1 MKSKFNLLI
10 HVLILSVIP
19 YGCSS
24 DDTLFERLPVSETG
38 VTFSNRINPN
48 DTLNI
53 ITTEYIY
60 NGGGVGLADFNNDG
74 LLDIF
79 FSGNQVGNELYLNKG
94 DFKFQNIST
103 QAGINSVNRWSSG
116 VSVVDINAD
125 GLMDIYVSATIY
137 KTPEERSNLLY
148 INKGVT
154 DGVPVFEEMAEAY
167 GVADK
172 GHGEHAA
179 FFDYDNDGDL
189 DLYVLID
196 VIDQYPNQF
205 RKKVSDGS
213 YPNTDKLYRNDY
225 SEELSHAVFTDV
237 SSEAGITMEGY
248 GLGLT
253 ICDINQD
260 GWKDIYVTNDYAADD
275 LLYINNKNG
284 TFSDQAHSY
293 FKHSSN
299 SAMGNDVA
307 DINNDGLPD
316 IVALDMQPATNLRKK
331 LLAAPNN
338 YFVYQ
343 FTEKFDYTHQYMRNT
358 LQLNSGSYGDGIQPP
373 FTEIGLLAGVSE
385 TDWSWCPSLA
395 DFDNDGYRD
404 LLITN
409 GFPKDV
415 TDRDFMAFRQGI
427 NNIASA
433 EFLMTKI
440 PEVKISN
447 YAFRNTGSLTFED
460 KTEAWGLEVPS
471 FSNGAAYGD
480 LDNDGD
486 LDYVV
491 NNINDSAFVYRNTA
505 RDIPSE
511 NANFLRIEFKG
522 NTPNLFGYGAVVKG
536 KYGDGQLFYAENIPT
551 RGYLSSIEPAV
562 HIGLGSQKIMSEL
575 IIVWGNGK
583 SQRFSNV
590 KANQVLTVNQSDA
603 LDDYDF
609 TQAPKKTLF
618 DALPLTFLHQERDF
632 VDYNLQSLMPQK
644 LSQLGPSLAVG
655 DVNGDKLEDIYV
667 SGSKFKSGSLLLRQA
682 GGGYAEKLLQQLP
695 DTTKKLNEEIGSVFF
710 DADGDGDLDL
720 YIVNGGNEGKPDAE
734 FYQDQLFVNDGKG
747 NFSLNKTAL
756 PAFYTAGSC
765 VRASDFDNDGDLD
778 LFVGGR
784 NAPFNYPKAVSSTLL
799 RNDSKKGVAKFV
811 DVTKEKLPALIGIG
825 LTCDALWTDID
836 NDGDNDLM
844 IVREFAP
851 ITVFINEKGSFSEL
865 KSTGLEN
872 YFGMWN
878 SVNGGD
884 FDGDGDID
892 YIVGNVGL
900 NARFKGTE
908 KYPAKILAGDFD
920 NNGNYDAI
928 PFIYL
933 PKSNEDKKLV
943 LAPYNAKDD
952 MSKQLPMMQGRYN
965 TFTAYADAT
974 FDNILDED
982 KRSIATEFTLNYN
995 ASVYV
1000 ENLGNGKLKIKALP
1014 TYAQF
1019 APINGTVIEDFNND
1033 GNLDVLLVGNNFGNE
1048 LLVGRYD
1055 ALNGLLLSGDGK
1067 GNFTAKLNAGFNV
1080 IGDAKALV
1088 KIVEPSGEV
1097 KVMASQNRGEA
1108 KLFSTSVTGKV
1119 VDVTSTTTR
1128 VVYELN
1134 GKKYVREIYYGSSY
1148 LSQSSRRLI
1157 LPESAKNIV
1166 LK

>member
-1 MKSKFNLLI
+1 MRRKFNLPVY
-10 HVLILSVIP
+10 VLTISAML

-24 DDTLFERLPVSETG
+24 DNALFERLPVDETG

-60 NGGGVGLADFNNDG
+60 NGGGVGLADFDNDG

-94 DFKFQNIST
+94 DFKFQNVST

-125 GLMDIYVSATIY
+125 GLMDIYVSATIFE
-137 KTPEERSNLLY
+137 TPEERSNLLY

-167 GVADK
+167 GIADK

-225 SEELSHAVFTDV
+225 SETLSHAVFTDV
-237 SSEAGITMEGY
+237 STEAGITIEGY

-284 TFSDQAHSY
+284 TFSDQAHRY

-447 YAFRNTGSLTFED
+447 YAFRNLGNLAFEN
-460 KTEAWGLEVPS
+460 KTEAWGLEIPS

-491 NNINDSAFVYRNTA
+491 NNINDSAFVYKNTA

-522 NTPNLFGYGAVVKG
+522 SAPNLFGYGAVVKG
-536 KYGDGQLFYAENIPT
+536 KYSDGQLFYAENIPT
-551 RGYLSSIEPAV
+551 RGYLSSIEPVV
-562 HIGLGSQKIMSEL
+562 HIGLGSQKSMSEL
-575 IIVWGNGK
+575 VIVWGNGK
-583 SQRFSNV
+583 SQRFSDV

-603 LDDYDF
+603 RDDYDF
-609 TQAPKKTLF
+609 IQAPKKTLF
-618 DALPLTFLHQERDF
+618 NELPLAFLHQERDF
-632 VDYNLQSLMPQK
+632 IDYNLQSLMLQK

-655 DVNGDKLEDIYV
+655 DVNGDKLEDVYV
-667 SGSKFKSGSLLLRQA
+667 SGSKFKSGSFLLRQA
-682 GGGYAEKLLQQLP
+682 GGGYTEKLLQQLP
-695 DTTKKLNEEIGSVFF
+695 DTTKKLNEEIGSLLF
-710 DADGDGDLDL
+710 DADSDGDLDL
-720 YIVNGGNEGKPDAE
+720 YIVNGGNEDKPNAE
-734 FYQDQLFVNDGKG
+734 TYQDQLFINDGKG
-747 NFSLNKTAL
+747 NFSLSTTAL
-756 PAFYTAGSC
+756 PGFYTAGSC

-811 DVTKEKLPALIGIG
+811 DVTK
-825 LTCDALWTDID
+825 DALWTDID

-851 ITVFINEKGSFSEL
+851 IAVFVNDKGNFSEL
-865 KSTGLEN
+865 KGTGLEN

-952 MSKQLPMMQGRYN
+952 MSKQLPMMQGRYT

-982 KRSIATEFTLNYN
+982 KRSAATEFTLNYN

-1000 ENLGNGKLKIKALP
+1000 ENLGNGKFEIKPLP
-1014 TYAQF
+1014 THAQF
-1019 APINGTVIEDFNND
+1019 APINGTVIEDFDND

-1067 GNFTAKLNAGFNV
+1067 GDFAAKLNAGFNV
-1080 IGDAKALV
+1080 TGDAKALV
-1088 KIVEPSGEV
+1088 KIVDLSGEV

-1108 KLFSTSVTGKV
+1108 KLFSTSITGKV
-1119 VDVTSTTTR
+1119 VDVNSTTTR
-1128 VVYELN
+1128 VLYELN
-1134 GKKYVREIYYGSSY
+1134 GKKQVREVYYGSSY